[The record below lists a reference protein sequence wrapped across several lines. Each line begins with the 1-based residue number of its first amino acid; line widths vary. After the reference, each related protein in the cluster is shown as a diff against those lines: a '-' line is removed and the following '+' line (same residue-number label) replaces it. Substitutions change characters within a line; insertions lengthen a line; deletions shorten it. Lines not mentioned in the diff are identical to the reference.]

1 MTGRFPQVLS
11 IKTGDMKAHV
21 QALQDGMNK
30 LTGYFNELIVEFG
43 ESKED
48 YTVDSF
54 FKVLVDFYDIFMN
67 ELATLEKKKK
77 DAEELRKRMA
87 NQEMITKSIRAHA
100 MDTFRENT
108 KGLTSK
114 ELANQ
119 IKKQTMRE
127 SRIRQSMAPMA
138 PMAPAMS
145 LGVSTRP
152 SYGLGRQSRAS
163 GNVRDML
170 RESGIGLNRSYLDE
184 VDDRRESTAS
194 YISDVMSLDTDSL
207 AESEGDEDI
216 LVSSRRK

>member
-1 MTGRFPQVLS
+1 MTDRFPQVLS
-11 IKTGDMKAHV
+11 IKTGDMKARV

-127 SRIRQSMAPMA
+127 SRIRQSMAP
-138 PMAPAMS
+138 AMN

-163 GNVRDML
+163 GTSATCCVKV
-170 RESGIGLNRSYLDE
+170 GL
-184 VDDRRESTAS
+184 
-194 YISDVMSLDTDSL
+194 
-207 AESEGDEDI
+207 G
-216 LVSSRRK
+216 

>member
-1 MTGRFPQVLS
+1 MTDRFPQVLS
-11 IKTGDMKAHV
+11 IKTGDMKARV

-100 MDTFRENT
+100 MDTFQGASEPDQEADHA
-108 KGLTSK
+108 GEPYS
-114 ELANQ
+114 
-119 IKKQTMRE
+119 
-127 SRIRQSMAPMA
+127 PVH
-138 PMAPAMS
+138 
-145 LGVSTRP
+145 GTR
-152 SYGLGRQSRAS
+152 
-163 GNVRDML
+163 D
-170 RESGIGLNRSYLDE
+170 ESGRVDAAVVRSGQTVARLGK
-184 VDDRRESTAS
+184 RPRHA
-194 YISDVMSLDTDSL
+194 
-207 AESEGDEDI
+207 A
-216 LVSSRRK
+216 